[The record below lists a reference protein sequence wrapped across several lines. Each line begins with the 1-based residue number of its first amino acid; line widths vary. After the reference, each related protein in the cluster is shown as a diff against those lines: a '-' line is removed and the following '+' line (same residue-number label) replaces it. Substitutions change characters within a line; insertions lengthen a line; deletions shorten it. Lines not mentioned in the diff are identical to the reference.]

1 MKAFARKA
9 APSAGLLLAA
19 VLMSGCNTSPGAAAL
34 VGGDRI
40 STDAL
45 QHEVDQALSLP
56 NVQPSLSGDRAGF
69 TRSELAR
76 MVTNLIVAGAARDHH
91 LTVSRAD
98 IDQQLGVFAQQAG
111 GQAQLIQQAEQS
123 GIPRAEL
130 PSFTRYYV
138 LQQKLADQL
147 IANIPVSQAELQ
159 AAYQKNIDQYNQV
172 HSAHILVKTKALAD
186 QILAKAKANPS
197 SFATLALKYST
208 DTSNKQSG
216 GDLGFAGRGQFV
228 PAFSDAIFKAK
239 PGSFIEVHSQFG
251 WHVVHV
257 IAHRV
262 ITLAQATPQLKAS
275 LLQSTRDQL
284 LSRALASEGHKLGV
298 HINPRYGRW
307 DFNSQTV
314 VGVPLKDQVSSPS
327 PTPAA

>member
-1 MKAFARKA
+1 VKGFART
-9 APSAGLLLAA
+9 AGLSA
-19 VLMSGCNTSPGAAAL
+19 VLVLAGVLLSGCNTSPGAAAL

-40 STDAL
+40 SASAL
-45 QHEVDQALSLP
+45 QDEVNQALSLP
-56 NVQPSLSGDRAGF
+56 NVQPSLSGNRLGF
-69 TRSELAR
+69 TRSELGR
-76 MVTNLIVAGAARDHH
+76 MVTNLIVAAAARDHH
-91 LTVSRAD
+91 LTVSQAD
-98 IDQQLGVFAQQAG
+98 IDQQLGSFAQQAG

-147 IANIPVSQAELQ
+147 IARIPVSQAELQ

-172 HSAHILVKTKALAD
+172 HTAHILVKTKALAD
-186 QILAKAKANPS
+186 TILAKVKSHPS
-197 SFATLALKYST
+197 SFAQLALKYST
-208 DTSNKQSG
+208 DSSTKNSG

-228 PAFSDAIFKAK
+228 PDFSNAIFTAK

-262 ITLAQATPQLKAS
+262 TTLAQATPQLKTS
-275 LLQSTRDQL
+275 LLQATRDKL
-284 LSRALASEGHKLGV
+284 LSQALADEGHKLGV
-298 HINPRYGRW
+298 HVNPRYGRW
-307 DFNSQTV
+307 DFTNQTV
-314 VGVPLKDQVSSPS
+314 VGVPMKDQVSSPS

>member
-1 MKAFARKA
+1 MKGFARTAGSPAVLVLA
-9 APSAGLLLAA
+9 ALLL
-19 VLMSGCNTSPGAAAL
+19 SGCNTSPGAAAL

-40 STDAL
+40 SASAL
-45 QHEVDQALSLP
+45 QDEVDQALSLP
-56 NVQPSLSGDRAGF
+56 NVQPSLANDRVGF

-76 MVTNLIVAGAARDHH
+76 MVTNLIVAAAAREHH
-91 LTVSRAD
+91 LTASQAD
-98 IDQQLGVFAQQAG
+98 IDQQLNSFAQQAG

-130 PSFTRYYV
+130 SDFTRYYV

-147 IANIPVSQAELQ
+147 IARIPVSQADLR
-159 AAYQKNIDQYNQV
+159 AAYEKNIDQYNQV

-186 QILAKAKANPS
+186 TILARVKQKPS
-197 SFATLALKYST
+197 SFAQLASKYST
-208 DTSNKQSG
+208 DPSNKDSG

-228 PAFSDAIFKAK
+228 PEFSDAIFKAK

-262 ITLAQATPQLKAS
+262 VTLAQAAPQLKAS
-275 LLQSTRDQL
+275 LLQSTRDKL
-284 LSRALASEGHKLGV
+284 LAEALASEGHKIGV

-307 DFNSQTV
+307 DFATQTV

-327 PTPAA
+327 PTPTA